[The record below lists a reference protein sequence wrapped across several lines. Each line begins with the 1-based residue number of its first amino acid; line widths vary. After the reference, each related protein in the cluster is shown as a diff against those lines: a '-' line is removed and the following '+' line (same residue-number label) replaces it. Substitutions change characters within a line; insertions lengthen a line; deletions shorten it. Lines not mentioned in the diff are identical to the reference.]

1 VGKDIKGDTMS
12 KQNTYKV
19 TINERVKW
27 VQVITCV
34 DEESAKMIAYQNLLT
49 RQGSPT
55 QTSNGFDPSNIDVE
69 QVKDA

>member
-1 VGKDIKGDTMS
+1 MS

>member
-1 VGKDIKGDTMS
+1 MS

-27 VQVITCV
+27 VQMVTCV

-49 RQGSPT
+49 SQGNPT
-55 QTSNGFDPSNIDVE
+55 QTSHGFDPTNIDVE
-69 QVKDA
+69 QVNNA